1 MTAMEKV
8 RAEEEARDAALAGL
22 VASMP
27 FVQQINARFERMG
40 DELTA
45 RMAFSPHLVGNPLL
59 PALHGGSIG
68 AFLETTAILQL
79 AWDRVWQDL
88 AAGGPAAEAIAQ
100 GRYPRMPKTIDLN
113 IDYLRSGRPRDL
125 FARAIVTKMGRRVAN
140 VRVEGWQDVR
150 DKPVAAAHGHFLL
163 APDDGA

>member
-1 MTAMEKV
+1 MSALNKV
-8 RAEEEARDAALAGL
+8 QSEEAARDAALAGL
-22 VASMP
+22 TAAVP
-27 FVQQINARFERMG
+27 FLSVINARFERMG

-45 RMAFSPHLVGNPLL
+45 RMVFTPHLIGNPLL

-79 AWDRVWQDL
+79 AWDRAWADL
-88 AAGGPAAEAIAQ
+88 EHGGAAAEAIAA
-100 GRYPRMPKTIDLN
+100 GRFPAMPKTIDLN

-125 FARAIVTKMGRRVAN
+125 FARAVVTKRGRRVAN

-163 APDDGA
+163 APDDDA